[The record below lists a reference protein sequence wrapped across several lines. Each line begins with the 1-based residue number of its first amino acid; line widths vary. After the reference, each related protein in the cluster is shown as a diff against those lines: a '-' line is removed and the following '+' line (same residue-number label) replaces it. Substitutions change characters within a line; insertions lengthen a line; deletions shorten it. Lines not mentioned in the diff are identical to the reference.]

1 MRNTK
6 TISSS
11 LNKKII
17 ENEKRMENL
26 KTVNDKKPKSKSL
39 YYISIDESKSN
50 RKKNKMHKINK
61 SQEEIMT
68 RNSNKPKKLKFQYST
83 IQNIDYNDDS
93 FNIINKFDKRLLR
106 NSKSSNKNEKIFF
119 NNTISDMYT
128 KNFNKNITSKKVNQE
143 ELNEIINRLYTNAH
157 KNRKKKENEKSDG
170 NAIDYN
176 GNTSKRTKVDFNE
189 IYSRFV
195 DDIKKREENLEK
207 KREEINNNNKT
218 IYTYKP
224 KLNINKKFIDN
235 QNNENFLER
244 QKKYYEEKKKK
255 EERYKEDII
264 KKEKEEIDK
273 NNILSKNIVKNKK
286 EIDKVIN
293 DLNEWDIN
301 RKKKIDQK
309 WKEKISKMQNEFNYM
324 PKLNKKSE
332 TLAKK
337 NKQRQKETNVF
348 TRLAKE
354 DKVLKEKQK
363 ILIQLYTPSF
373 KPNITVTKRKNKKLN
388 SSKEKEF
395 DTVSKKWKSKN
406 YLDNSDSDSEDEKID
421 DDFVDND
428 IYEDNYDNNIFTEEN
443 IQNAYRKALFHKN
456 KK

>member
-1 MRNTK
+1 
-6 TISSS
+6 
-11 LNKKII
+11 
-17 ENEKRMENL
+17 
-26 KTVNDKKPKSKSL
+26 
-39 YYISIDESKSN
+39 
-50 RKKNKMHKINK
+50 
-61 SQEEIMT
+61 
-68 RNSNKPKKLKFQYST
+68 
-83 IQNIDYNDDS
+83 
-93 FNIINKFDKRLLR
+93 
-106 NSKSSNKNEKIFF
+106 
-119 NNTISDMYT
+119 
-128 KNFNKNITSKKVNQE
+128 
-143 ELNEIINRLYTNAH
+143 
-157 KNRKKKENEKSDG
+157 
-170 NAIDYN
+170 
-176 GNTSKRTKVDFNE
+176 
-189 IYSRFV
+189 
-195 DDIKKREENLEK
+195 
-207 KREEINNNNKT
+207 
-218 IYTYKP
+218 
-224 KLNINKKFIDN
+224 
-235 QNNENFLER
+235 
-244 QKKYYEEKKKK
+244 
-255 EERYKEDII
+255 
-264 KKEKEEIDK
+264 
-273 NNILSKNIVKNKK
+273 
-286 EIDKVIN
+286 
-293 DLNEWDIN
+293 
-301 RKKKIDQK
+301 
-309 WKEKISKMQNEFNYM
+309 MQNEFNYM

>member
-143 ELNEIINRLYTNAH
+143 ELNVIINRLYTNAH

-255 EERYKEDII
+255 EEKYKEDII